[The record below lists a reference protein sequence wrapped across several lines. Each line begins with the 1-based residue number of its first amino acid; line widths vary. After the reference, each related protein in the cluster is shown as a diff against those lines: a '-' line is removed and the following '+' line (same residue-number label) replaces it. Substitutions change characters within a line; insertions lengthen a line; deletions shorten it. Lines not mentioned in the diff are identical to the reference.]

1 MAVPMWKIIIDEL
14 YRNKFV
20 PNNTFQDWLNLV
32 SQSMN
37 RDDLQQIFLGTLI
50 GDEDEEDNS
59 VVDIVSLKR
68 INWLASLNT
77 KQNWNRL
84 KSSFLYWSELACILT
99 HRLQIEVHLVQRDNY
114 FDETVTSCFSTP
126 QTTKENY
133 LWIGVPFRDCRVVQ
147 CNK

>member
-68 INWLASLNT
+68 INWLVSLNT
-77 KQNWNRL
+77 KQNWNLL
-84 KSSFLYWSELACILT
+84 KSSFCIGA
-99 HRLQIEVHLVQRDNY
+99 N
-114 FDETVTSCFSTP
+114 
-126 QTTKENY
+126 
-133 LWIGVPFRDCRVVQ
+133 
-147 CNK
+147 